1 VPEFGKNLEDLLAK
15 LDASMIEGH
24 CDPHGSTLPSR
35 RFVDS
40 TP

>member
-1 VPEFGKNLEDLLAK
+1 VPELGKDIEDLLAK

-24 CDPHGSTLPSR
+24 SDPHGSTLPTR